1 MSSLIIKRIT
11 DEITYIIYKLIKIFV
26 EITNL
31 NFNVQET
38 SKSRSIETDQYNKK
52 ATNKYEDI
60 QFSR

>member
-1 MSSLIIKRIT
+1 M
-11 DEITYIIYKLIKIFV
+11 
-26 EITNL
+26 NL

-38 SKSRSIETDQYNKK
+38 SKSRSTETDQYNKK

>member
-1 MSSLIIKRIT
+1 MN
-11 DEITYIIYKLIKIFV
+11 F
-26 EITNL
+26 

-60 QFSR
+60 KFSR